1 MTSSCLFGHYPVSF
15 HNLLAENLSRHCQ
28 AWSSSSSPMKKFTF
42 ALITLYYLS
51 LPFFEYHLA
60 PFPFPTFLSKE
71 GNTNVRET
79 QEDPQLSACLGSNKR
94 DLTCQHV
101 SGNREPRCSC
111 LLDSW
116 NQLFKKW
123 GNENW
128 GWYIHMYQPHC
139 HFLIRKGVIEENF
152 VFGHSLHFG
161 QYPTIQLKV
170 RLG

>member
-1 MTSSCLFGHYPVSF
+1 MTSSCLFGHCPVSF
-15 HNLLAENLSRHCQ
+15 HNLLAENLSRLPSVEFFFITNEKLHFRFDYLVLFV
-28 AWSSSSSPMKKFTF
+28 A
-42 ALITLYYLS
+42 ALFWILS
-51 LPFFEYHLA
+51 CS
-60 PFPFPTFLSKE
+60 FPTFLSTE

-94 DLTCQHV
+94 DLTCQHD

-128 GWYIHMYQPHC
+128 GWYIRMYQPHC
-139 HFLIRKGVIEENF
+139 HFLNMCIHCTV
-152 VFGHSLHFG
+152 H
-161 QYPTIQLKV
+161 
-170 RLG
+170 